1 MHRGGPGPMSRWSGM
16 LEASVTPG
24 PWLGPAA
31 RVPLQA
37 TSPEPPRARA
47 GPGARKTHPRARPG
61 GRPRALP
68 FGEVRASVQQEAG
81 LGFLPP
87 PVFRPRRWEPGLF
100 TQSQVTF
107 EVEELENHRKGT
119 CTDLVVTPP
128 PSLNTLWV
136 PPCFGTQ
143 KGELTRMVKK
153 QRCGVRRGGV
163 VYVWDSV
170 NQRCVMRE
178 CGRAPRLP
186 RGELGGRGFTPG
198 SPRPGAGQEREGY
211 LRSCRG
217 CGLPAALIPAR
228 REECARREPG
238 VRSREPRQVRGSFR
252 GRSGLR
258 WLGKAGTRCLPATN
272 RHRGE
277 GMEAKRKSR
286 MPESPADKPV
296 EITGLWNPRQT
307 RSIGRSSCG
316 SPGC

>member
-1 MHRGGPGPMSRWSGM
+1 MSRWSGM

-47 GPGARKTHPRARPG
+47 GPGARKTHPRAGPG

-68 FGEVRASVQQEAG
+68 FGEVRASVPQGAG

-87 PVFRPRRWEPGLF
+87 PVFRPRRWGPGLF

-107 EVEELENHRKGT
+107 EVEELENHREGT
-119 CTDLVVTPP
+119 CTDLVVIVTP

-136 PPCFGTQ
+136 PPCLGTR

-153 QRCGVRRGGV
+153 QRCGVRWGGV

-186 RGELGGRGFTPG
+186 RGELRGRGFTPG
-198 SPRPGAGQEREGY
+198 SPRPGAGGER
-211 LRSCRG
+211 
-217 CGLPAALIPAR
+217 
-228 REECARREPG
+228 
-238 VRSREPRQVRGSFR
+238 
-252 GRSGLR
+252 
-258 WLGKAGTRCLPATN
+258 
-272 RHRGE
+272 
-277 GMEAKRKSR
+277 
-286 MPESPADKPV
+286 
-296 EITGLWNPRQT
+296 
-307 RSIGRSSCG
+307 
-316 SPGC
+316 